1 MRLLKQI
8 CSIAL
13 SAGMVLSPV
22 TGVMA
27 SEENVT
33 QSATEETMEAVVSE
47 NEDAVEYAAGYTGL
61 ANYGGNVWR
70 YQVNGTVQWN
80 YTGLVQY
87 YGTWYYVEKG
97 TLNWNYTG
105 LTNYYGTW
113 YYVENGRLNWGYTGL
128 TNYYGTW
135 YYVEKGVLNWGYTG
149 LTNYYGTWYYVEK
162 GVLNWGYTS
171 LTNYY
176 GTWYYVEGG
185 ILNWKYTGLAK
196 YYDTWYYIQ
205 NGVLNWN
212 YTGYT
217 DYYGTRYYV
226 QNGVLVWNY
235 SPFNLQSI
243 SAATDKFAISPMIAN
258 YLCLMY
264 NHTQVEYSNGWD
276 GNQTNWNFII
286 DRGARSATVL
296 NLDLTTGVGQ
306 IWWNSAD
313 ADSQYEGSANFVNK
327 TSSGEKYT
335 FGYDFFSHYVPDN
348 IYITRG
354 FTWAETGNNSTDKV
368 IYLMTGDFG
377 RCISGSVSKYGK
389 IGKIEYLG
397 NTGKGRIVGSL
408 TDTSGNPFG
417 YVVVDP
423 VYNYFAVYNMNCVF
437 LGEGGINE

>member
-87 YGTWYYVEKG
+87 YGTWYYIEKG

-135 YYVEKGVLNWGYTG
+135 YYVEKGVLNWNYTG

-162 GVLNWGYTS
+162 GVLNWNYTG

-176 GTWYYVEGG
+176 GTWYYIESGV
-185 ILNWKYTGLAK
+185 LNWGYTGLTN
-196 YYDTWYYIQ
+196 YYNTWYYVEK
-205 NGVLNWN
+205 GVLNWN
-212 YTGYT
+212 YTGFT
-217 DYYGTRYYV
+217 DYYGIRYYV
-226 QNGVLVWNY
+226 KNSVLSWDY
-235 SPFNLQSI
+235 TTFDMERASAI
-243 SAATDKFAISPMIAN
+243 SDRFAISPVIVGRV
-258 YLCLMY
+258 LDMY
-264 NHTQVEYSNGWD
+264 GHKSSSSLNVWNWNGETTTWVFEKID
-276 GNQTNWNFII
+276 GNFN
-286 DRGARSATVL
+286 RKMEV
-296 NLDLTTGVGQ
+296 DLTTGIGKLYYKGSYYGSVNLVTKQVVDG
-306 IWWNSAD
+306 NSIK
-313 ADSQYEGSANFVNK
+313 Q
-327 TSSGEKYT
+327 
-335 FGYDFFSHYVPDN
+335 FFSNYVPDN
-348 IYITRG
+348 GWVTRAY
-354 FTWAETGNNSTDKV
+354 TWKECGGTSV
-368 IYLMTGDFG
+368 
-377 RCISGSVSKYGK
+377 RISGVESLGKFDVRNIFECKNSVTVKY
-389 IGKIEYLG
+389 IGMNAKNRPIFRVTDEY
-397 NTGKGRIVGSL
+397 
-408 TDTSGNPFG
+408 GNPLG
-417 YVVVDP
+417 YVVADST
-423 VYNYFAVYNMNCVF
+423 YNYFDVYDMHCVHV
-437 LGEGGINE
+437 GASCVMS

>member
-22 TGVMA
+22 ASVMA
-27 SEENVT
+27 AEGVT
-33 QSATEETMEAVVSE
+33 QTAAEETIESVVSE
-47 NEDAVEYAAGYTGL
+47 NEDAVEYASGYTGL

-70 YQVNGTVQWN
+70 YQVNGKIQWG

-135 YYVEKGVLNWGYTG
+135 YYVEKGVLNWNYTG

-162 GVLNWGYTS
+162 GVLNWKYSG

-196 YYDTWYYIQ
+196 YYDTWYYIEK
-205 NGVLNWN
+205 GVLNWN

-226 QNGVLVWNY
+226 EKGVLVWNY

-243 SAATDKFAISPMIAN
+243 SAATDKFAISPVIVWDISQR
-258 YLCLMY
+258 YR
-264 NHTQVEYSNGWD
+264 QYSIGRYPEKWD
-276 GNQTNWNFII
+276 GV
-286 DRGARSATVL
+286 ATTCTFSFGGGISNSLTLEV
-296 NLDLTTGVGQ
+296 DLTTGIGTMWWDRVGHGR
-306 IWWNSAD
+306 SC
-313 ADSQYEGSANFVNK
+313 EGVIDFINRTDDGYGYFKNNISKVGYAWTDINITTQK
-327 TSSGEKYT
+327 ELLEMLSS
-335 FGYDFFSHYVPDN
+335 S
-348 IYITRG
+348 
-354 FTWAETGNNSTDKV
+354 
-368 IYLMTGDFG
+368 
-377 RCISGSVSKYGK
+377 YGK
-389 IGKIEYLG
+389 DSIAIRLREYGQLKNMEYLG
-397 NTGKGRIVGSL
+397 NTGRGRLAFSL
-408 TDTSGNPFG
+408 TEESGNPMG
-417 YVVVDP
+417 YLVVDP
-423 VYNYFAVYNMNCVF
+423 VYNYYAFYGMDCKLLMEAEIEVQIY
-437 LGEGGINE
+437 EG

>member
-70 YQVNGTVQWN
+70 YQVNGIVQWN

-113 YYVENGRLNWGYTGL
+113 YYVE
-128 TNYYGTW
+128 
-135 YYVEKGVLNWGYTG
+135 
-149 LTNYYGTWYYVEK
+149 
-162 GVLNWGYTS
+162 
-171 LTNYY
+171 
-176 GTWYYVEGG
+176 GG

-196 YYDTWYYIQ
+196 YYDTWYYIEK
-205 NGVLNWN
+205 GVLNWN

-226 QNGVLVWNY
+226 EKGVLVWNY

-243 SAATDKFAISPMIAN
+243 SAATDKFAII
-258 YLCLMY
+258 
-264 NHTQVEYSNGWD
+264 V
-276 GNQTNWNFII
+276 
-286 DRGARSATVL
+286 
-296 NLDLTTGVGQ
+296 Q
-306 IWWNSAD
+306 I
-313 ADSQYEGSANFVNK
+313 
-327 TSSGEKYT
+327 
-335 FGYDFFSHYVPDN
+335 
-348 IYITRG
+348 
-354 FTWAETGNNSTDKV
+354 
-368 IYLMTGDFG
+368 
-377 RCISGSVSKYGK
+377 
-389 IGKIEYLG
+389 
-397 NTGKGRIVGSL
+397 
-408 TDTSGNPFG
+408 
-417 YVVVDP
+417 
-423 VYNYFAVYNMNCVF
+423 
-437 LGEGGINE
+437 